1 MVFRNGQLLINDQY
15 NLTDTNKITIVSNSF
30 KVGANYTVVTVSG
43 IGSVGTGT
51 FPNPVYPEAGIA
63 VSTGTTWTTSI
74 PNNSSNWNIA
84 FNDKITNAAFSGTNT
99 KTLTLTQYDGGTFA
113 PTFDDLQGIVAAD
126 TSSMLTNYLRSG
138 VAASTYQTILTNP
151 VTGTGIS
158 SFLPRFTGTS
168 TLDSTRLFYSS
179 GRLGINMDASEAAS
193 HLTSR
198 FVIRDFGHNFKFDG
212 SAAGSGYTTTFSHDD
227 TGLKIGQSSNIRDI
241 RFTLNGTSGL
251 TIANNSNSPAR
262 AVGIGNDSPSHQL
275 DVTGTFRATGAA
287 TLGSTLAVT
296 GNITEGG
303 NNVLTNLDTAWLS
316 SRIDLKLNI
325 VDTTSMLNPYWRS
338 GRFSGTLPIVNGGT
352 GATSA
357 SVARST
363 LDVGYVFV
371 ESTAGSSIT
380 LSSNRVSIVNT
391 GGASATSID
400 LTTATNGRQYMIKN
414 LATGT
419 VISTASNVIPY
430 TGGSAGTAILSAG
443 NVTPQWVTL
452 VADGTNWHI
461 MQKN

>member
-1 MVFRNGQLLINDQY
+1 
-15 NLTDTNKITIVSNSF
+15 
-30 KVGANYTVVTVSG
+30 
-43 IGSVGTGT
+43 
-51 FPNPVYPEAGIA
+51 
-63 VSTGTTWTTSI
+63 
-74 PNNSSNWNIA
+74 
-84 FNDKITNAAFSGTNT
+84 
-99 KTLTLTQYDGGTFA
+99 LTLTQYDGGTFA

-126 TSSMLTNYLRSG
+126 TASMLTNYLRSG

-212 SAAGSGYTTTFSHDD
+212 SAAGSGYTTIFSHDD

-275 DVTGTFRATGAA
+275 DVTGTFRATGAT

-296 GNITEGG
+296 GNITESG
-303 NNVLTNLDTAWLS
+303 NNVLTNLDTASLS
-316 SRIDLKLNI
+316 SRIDLKLNKT
-325 VDTTSMLNPYWRS
+325 DTASLSSRIDLKLNKTDTASLSTRINGKVSLTGDEYINGQKTFGGLIIPSNGMQLTATGSNSNKLIGINASSFVGEVTLGTGLTLTSNVLNANDNANSSLFISRTGTTVEFVEDLTIYS
-338 GRFSGTLPIVNGGT
+338 VIYLKLNNNSTITVTLPT
-352 GATSA
+352 A
-357 SVARST
+357 SLNT
-363 LDVGYVFV
+363 NK
-371 ESTAGSSIT
+371 SIT
-380 LSSNRVSIVNT
+380 
-391 GGASATSID
+391 
-400 LTTATNGRQYMIKN
+400 IKN
-414 LATGT
+414 IGSGA
-419 VISTASNVIPY
+419 VNSNASNVEPLNSSSLSSVLLVS
-430 TGGSAGTAILSAG
+430 GGGKFTTVVS
-443 NVTPQWVTL
+443 
-452 VADGTNWHI
+452 DGTNWI
-461 MQKN
+461 KMAGN